1 MQKSHP
7 TTTRTGV
14 ISILDVLMHFAD
26 NEDNI
31 EWALEAP
38 VEKLVGRSIEGLN
51 LIVLRSDTT

>member
-1 MQKSHP
+1 
-7 TTTRTGV
+7 
-14 ISILDVLMHFAD
+14 MHFAD
-26 NEDNI
+26 NADNI